1 MIRTPIKEQLVV
13 PAHIDYLADIRDFVA
28 KIGQKYGFSKQ
39 VINAFK
45 LSIDEATTNIIK
57 HAYRDW
63 EGSITVRAIVKR
75 NSLTFVLIDQG
86 KYFDPRRVKPPDLKR
101 YISIGKKGGLGIF
114 IMRRLLDDIDYR
126 KTEEGNELRLTKRRE
141 PARAR
146 RFHVPS
152 LSLSLK
158 ARYSAIACAAVTAIV
173 TAGYLYFYSQE
184 DDNALREVLGRGV
197 PIAQTLTSSIAA
209 DIKGNTIDFTAEVSA
224 GEKIQSTMSRFPE
237 LVVDCFMV
245 DSSGTV
251 RAASVS
257 SPLLYARFVYPAKV
271 RRLDE
276 YTAIFAWEGK
286 EVIELSYPL
295 YAQETG
301 ASVGST
307 HLWLRKGVAD
317 AVAASR
323 RKESLRLALVVLA
336 IGVAG
341 TFLLVYVVL
350 NPFRKLAQWVRT
362 LGHEEVED
370 ELDIDSS
377 TELGEIAQ
385 AFSDITTKLR
395 ESQKNLAEQE
405 RLRKEMQVAQ
415 EIQRTLLP
423 TELPKVEGYSIATFY
438 EAAKEVGGDY
448 FDFVEVDRDTL
459 GIAVADVSG
468 KGVPGSLVMT
478 MIRTALRTEARGIYS
493 AAEVL
498 ARVNDFVINDMKKG
512 MFVTV
517 FYAILDSKRRRI
529 NYASAGHNPMILYR
543 GATRKTYYLNPQGF
557 PIGIA
562 LPEKDL
568 FRRTIQSDTIR
579 LAPDDILILYT
590 DGITEAMNPQREMFG
605 DERLLQVIRDYS
617 HLPVEAFVEQLKNE
631 LHSFTEGNPQSD
643 DITLVAIK
651 EQASAEVIELERAK
665 RAYGLMLAGKNLR
678 EACAEAGIS
687 LYAMS
692 KYRRLFEE
700 RGVEAVEAD
709 AGVPPVEA
717 KHLSI
722 EEKTK
727 IYDVIRE
734 HPEYGAKRIA
744 EELAT
749 EKYGFETI
757 SEAAI
762 YEELVRSRLNTRPL
776 REAFV
781 AKRGTRRRMKPPG
794 TPLLTLDG
802 RVIIEKPQPL
812 EAPLLPVTPP
822 ARREERRE
830 EGERPK
836 RERRADREK
845 TTEPA
850 RATTPPEPEIPA
862 VAFPDIELEQLLT
875 EPLEELLSK
884 PVPPAKEPPSE
895 VEPRAIAPEPE
906 LAEAP
911 PAPAQSE
918 AIEELISGDE
928 WLELFQEAKPAAE
941 VSKEVSSE
949 FEPETPSQAPEAHEE
964 VEAGF
969 AFEELE
975 RFWEESSPPAA
986 APEEELLPEHALDPE
1001 ERAFTEFLQSLE
1013 ELVPEE
1019 GGNGRQES
1027 VVSFH
1032 VDQVEE
1038 QPRPQPAQVRKS
1050 QAERVL
1056 PEKVL
1061 LKGLRLYHAERYD
1074 EAIQEFRR
1082 VVEAY
1087 PDFKEAHSILGNAY
1101 FRNKMYLEAAEE
1113 YRKVKEI
1120 DASDPDAYE
1129 NMGVIYANRGEFEKA
1144 IAEWQTVL
1152 RLDPSRKD
1160 IEKNIERARQLLA
1173 KRSHRGR

>member
-1 MIRTPIKEQLVV
+1 VFRTPIKEQLVV

-28 KIGQKYGFSKQ
+28 KIGHKYGFSRQ

-63 EGSITVRAIVKR
+63 EGSITVRAIIKR

-101 YISIGKKGGLGIF
+101 YVTIGKKGGLGIF

-146 RFHVPS
+146 RWQLPS

-158 ARYSAIACAAVTAIV
+158 ARYSAIACAAVTVIV
-173 TAGYLYFYSQE
+173 AAGYFYFYSQE

-197 PIAQTLTSSIAA
+197 PIAQTLTSSIAG
-209 DIKGNTIDFTAEVSA
+209 DIKGNSIDFTAEVSA
-224 GEKIQSTMSRFPE
+224 GEKIQSTMSRFPD

-245 DSSGTV
+245 DTSGTV

-257 SPLLYARFVYPAKV
+257 SPLLYARFKYPSRV
-271 RRLDE
+271 RRVDE
-276 YTAIFAWEGK
+276 HTTIFPWEGQ
-286 EVIELSYPL
+286 EIIELSYPL
-295 YAQETG
+295 YSEGG
-301 ASVGST
+301 AAVGHT
-307 HLWLRKGVAD
+307 HLWLRKDVAD
-317 AVAASR
+317 AIAASR

-336 IGVAG
+336 IGVVG

-478 MIRTALRTEARGIYS
+478 MIRTALRTEARGVYS

-617 HLPVEAFVEQLKNE
+617 HLPVDAFVEQLKSE

-651 EQASAEVIELERAK
+651 EQASAESIELERAK
-665 RAYGLMLAGKNLR
+665 RAYRLLEAGKSMR

-687 LYAMS
+687 AYALS
-692 KYRRLFEE
+692 KYRRLFAE
-700 RGVEAVEAD
+700 RGVEAVEVD

-727 IYDVIRE
+727 IYDIIRE

-749 EKYGFETI
+749 EKYGFENI

-762 YEELVRSRLNTRPL
+762 YEELVRSRLNTRQL

-812 EAPLLPVTPP
+812 EAPLVPVAPAPRSKRHVETPP
-822 ARREERRE
+822 RPVVPPAQPEERR
-830 EGERPK
+830 
-836 RERRADREK
+836 
-845 TTEPA
+845 PA
-850 RATTPPEPEIPA
+850 AVPPAPPPEPEIPA

-875 EPLEELLSK
+875 EPLEELLSRGTPPEAE
-884 PVPPAKEPPSE
+884 PVAEMEPPSTL
-895 VEPRAIAPEPE
+895 AEPE
-906 LAEAP
+906 EPQEEA
-911 PAPAQSE
+911 APTPVESQAV
-918 AIEELISGDE
+918 EELVGGDE
-928 WLELFQEAKPAAE
+928 WLELFEEEPTSESAAE
-941 VSKEVSSE
+941 AAE
-949 FEPETPSQAPEAHEE
+949 EPPPSPTAHEE
-964 VEAGF
+964 LEAGF
-969 AFEELE
+969 AFDELE
-975 RFWEESSPPAA
+975 HFWEEVPPSPAT
-986 APEEELLPEHALDPE
+986 PEEEVLPERPE
-1001 ERAFTEFLQSLE
+1001 EADEHAFAEFLQSLE
-1013 ELVPEE
+1013 ESVPEE

-1027 VVSFH
+1027 LPS
-1032 VDQVEE
+1032 QREE
-1038 QPRPQPAQVRKS
+1038 AWDKHDAPRWQPERPAGTGAPQQEAPLR
-1050 QAERVL
+1050 
-1056 PEKVL
+1056 EKVL

-1113 YRKVKEI
+1113 YRKVKEL

-1144 IAEWQTVL
+1144 IAEWQVVL

-1160 IEKNIERARQLLA
+1160 IEKNIERAQQLLA
-1173 KRSHRGR
+1173 RRSPRGR

>member
-101 YISIGKKGGLGIF
+101 YVSIGKKGGLGIF

-141 PARAR
+141 PVRAR

-245 DSSGTV
+245 DSTGTV

-271 RRLDE
+271 RRIDE
-276 YTAIFAWEGK
+276 HTAIFAWEGK

-301 ASVGST
+301 APVGST

-317 AVAASR
+317 AIAASR
-323 RKESLRLALVVLA
+323 RKESLRLALVVLG

-423 TELPKVEGYSIATFY
+423 TELPKIEGYSIATFY

-665 RAYGLMLAGKNLR
+665 RAFGLMQAGKNLR

-687 LYAMS
+687 TYAMS

-700 RGVEAVEAD
+700 RGVEAVEVD
-709 AGVPPVEA
+709 AGVVPVEA

-727 IYDVIRE
+727 IYDIIRE

-762 YEELVRSRLNTRPL
+762 YDELVRSRLNTRQL

-812 EAPLLPVTPP
+812 EAPLLPVGPP
-822 ARREERRE
+822 PRREERRE
-830 EGERPK
+830 EQVPPQ
-836 RERRADREK
+836 RERRAEREK
-845 TTEPA
+845 TAEPA
-850 RATTPPEPEIPA
+850 RATPPREPEIPA
-862 VAFPDIELEQLLT
+862 LAFPDIELEQLLT

-884 PVPPAKEPPSE
+884 PVPPVREPVPEAEPPA
-895 VEPRAIAPEPE
+895 VEQEPE
-906 LAEAP
+906 LAEEEAP
-911 PAPAQSE
+911 PVPTQGE
-918 AIEELISGDE
+918 AVEELIGGDE
-928 WLELFQEAKPAAE
+928 WLELFQELEPAAE
-941 VSKEVSSE
+941 APEE
-949 FEPETPSQAPEAHEE
+949 AEPQQEAPPQAPEGHEE

-975 RFWEESSPPAA
+975 RFWEESVPPPA
-986 APEEELLPEHALDPE
+986 APEEELLPEHAQDAE
-1001 ERAFTEFLQSLE
+1001 ERAFAEFLQSLE
-1013 ELVPEE
+1013 EAVPEE
-1019 GGNGRQES
+1019 GGNGRQEGAA
-1027 VVSFH
+1027 SFH
-1032 VDQVEE
+1032 ADRAEE
-1038 QPRPQPAQVRKS
+1038 APYRQPVQVRKA
-1050 QAERVL
+1050 QEERLL

-1082 VVEAY
+1082 VVEEY

-1113 YRKVKEI
+1113 YRRVKEI

-1129 NMGVIYANRGEFEKA
+1129 NMGAIYANRGEFEKA

-1173 KRSHRGR
+1173 KRSPHGR

>member
-1 MIRTPIKEQLVV
+1 MLRTPIKEQLVV

-86 KYFDPRRVKPPDLKR
+86 KYFDPRRVQPPDLKR
-101 YISIGKKGGLGIF
+101 YVSIGKKGGLGIF
-114 IMRRLLDDIDYR
+114 IMRRLLDSIDYR

-141 PARAR
+141 PVRAR
-146 RFHVPS
+146 RLHLPT

-158 ARYSAIACAAVTAIV
+158 ARYSAIACAAVTLIV

-197 PIAQTLTSSIAA
+197 PMAQTLTTSIAG
-209 DIKGNTIDFTAEVSA
+209 DIKGEEIDFTTEVSA
-224 GEKIQSTMSRFPE
+224 GEKIQSTVSKFPE
-237 LVVDCFMV
+237 LVVECFMV
-245 DSSGTV
+245 DSAGTV

-257 SPLLYARFVYPAKV
+257 SPLLYTQFAPPARL
-271 RRLDE
+271 RRVDE
-276 YTAIFAWEGK
+276 NTVIFAWEGQ
-286 EVIELSYPL
+286 EVIDISYPL
-295 YAQETG
+295 HAQETG
-301 ASVGST
+301 KVVGYT
-307 HLWLRKGVAD
+307 HLWLRKKVAD
-317 AVAASR
+317 SLAASR
-323 RKESLRLALVVLA
+323 RAESLRLALIVLA
-336 IGVAG
+336 IGVVG

-370 ELDIDSS
+370 ELDIDAS

-423 TELPKVEGYSIATFY
+423 TELPKIEGFSVATFY

-478 MIRTALRTEARGIYS
+478 MIRTALRTEARGVYS

-605 DERLLQVIRDYS
+605 DERLLQVVRDYS
-617 HLPVEAFVEQLKNE
+617 HLPVDAFVEQLKNE

-651 EQASAEVIELERAK
+651 EQASAESIELERAK
-665 RAYGLMLAGKNLR
+665 RAYRLLEAGRSLR
-678 EACAEAGIS
+678 DACAEAGIS
-687 LYAMS
+687 IYAMS

-700 RGVEAVEAD
+700 RGVEAVEVD
-709 AGVPPVEA
+709 ASVLPVEA
-717 KHLSI
+717 RHLSI

-727 IYDVIRE
+727 IYDIIRE

-749 EKYGFETI
+749 EKYGFESI
-757 SEAAI
+757 PEAAI
-762 YEELVRSRLNTRPL
+762 YEELVRSRLNTRQL

-781 AKRGTRRRMKPPG
+781 ARRGTARRMKPPG

-812 EAPLLPVTPP
+812 EVPLVPVRPPAGKGSKGEEPPGRPAGPVKKPTTPRAEVTPS
-822 ARREERRE
+822 
-830 EGERPK
+830 
-836 RERRADREK
+836 
-845 TTEPA
+845 
-850 RATTPPEPEIPA
+850 PEPEAPA
-862 VAFPDIELEQLLT
+862 VALPDVELEKLLT
-875 EPLEELLSK
+875 EPIEELLSK
-884 PVPPAKEPPSE
+884 PAAASPDLGEEEATV
-895 VEPRAIAPEPE
+895 APEPAE
-906 LAEAP
+906 VEDLAATPATSEEA
-911 PAPAQSE
+911 E
-918 AIEELISGDE
+918 GLIGGDE
-928 WLELFQEAKPAAE
+928 WLELLASAEEGGLTAAE
-941 VSKEVSSE
+941 QTPAEEEYAPPSDHAGPEVE
-949 FEPETPSQAPEAHEE
+949 
-964 VEAGF
+964 EAGF

-975 RFWEESSPPAA
+975 QFWEESPPPPA
-986 APEEELLPEHALDPE
+986 APEEELLPERTVDADDQ
-1001 ERAFTEFLQSLE
+1001 AFAELLEALE
-1013 ELVPEE
+1013 EPVPDE
-1019 GGNGRQES
+1019 GGNGRQDTRPHH
-1027 VVSFH
+1027 VVEGKE
-1032 VDQVEE
+1032 VPP
-1038 QPRPQPAQVRKS
+1038 PRPAQRQPDK
-1050 QAERVL
+1050 VL
-1056 PEKVL
+1056 REKVL

-1074 EAIQEFRR
+1074 EAIAEFRR
-1082 VVEAY
+1082 VVEEY

-1101 FRNKMYLEAAEE
+1101 FRNRMYLEAAEE

-1120 DASDPDAYE
+1120 DDTDPDAYE

-1144 IAEWQTVL
+1144 IAEWQMVL

-1160 IEKNIERARQLLA
+1160 IEKNIERAQRLLA
-1173 KRSHRGR
+1173 KRGRPAR

>member
-1 MIRTPIKEQLVV
+1 MFRTPIKEQLVV

-39 VINAFK
+39 VVNAFK

-63 EGSITVRAIVKR
+63 QGSITIRAIVKR

-101 YISIGKKGGLGIF
+101 YVTIGKKGGLGIF
-114 IMRRLLDDIDYR
+114 IMRRLLEEIDYR

-141 PARAR
+141 PVRGR
-146 RFHVPS
+146 RLQLPS

-158 ARYSAIACAAVTAIV
+158 ARYSAIACAAVTTIV
-173 TAGYLYFYSQE
+173 AAGYFYFYSQE

-209 DIKGNTIDFTAEVSA
+209 DIKERSIDFAAEVSA
-224 GEKIQSTMSRFPE
+224 GEKIQSTVSRFPE
-237 LVVDCFMV
+237 LVVDCFVV

-251 RAASVS
+251 RAASLS
-257 SPLLYARFVYPAKV
+257 SPLLYTRFSYPAKV
-271 RRLDE
+271 RRVE
-276 YTAIFAWEGK
+276 EHTSIFTWERQ
-286 EVIELSYPL
+286 EVIELAYPL
-295 YAQETG
+295 YSEGKVA
-301 ASVGST
+301 VGET
-307 HLWLRKGVAD
+307 HLWLRKEVAD
-317 AVAASR
+317 AMAASR
-323 RKESLRLALVVLA
+323 RKENLRLALVVLA
-336 IGVAG
+336 VGVAG

-423 TELPKVEGYSIATFY
+423 TELPKVEGFAIATFY

-478 MIRTALRTEARGIYS
+478 MIRTALRTEARGVYS
-493 AAEVL
+493 ASEVL

-605 DERLLQVIRDYS
+605 DERLLQVIREYS
-617 HLPVEAFVEQLKNE
+617 HLPVDAFVEQLKSE
-631 LHSFTEGNPQSD
+631 LHSFTEGNAQSD
-643 DITLVAIK
+643 DITLVAVK
-651 EQASAEVIELERAK
+651 EQASAESIELERAK
-665 RAYGLMLAGKNLR
+665 RAYRLLQAGKSTR

-687 LYAMS
+687 AYALS
-692 KYRRLFEE
+692 KYRRLFVE
-700 RGVEAVEAD
+700 RGLEAVEVD
-709 AGVPPVEA
+709 AGVLPVEA

-727 IYDVIRE
+727 IYDIIRE

-762 YEELVRSRLNTRPL
+762 YEELVRNRLNTRQL
-776 REAFV
+776 REALV

-812 EAPLLPVTPP
+812 EVPLVPVAPKPRV
-822 ARREERRE
+822 ERR
-830 EGERPK
+830 
-836 RERRADREK
+836 
-845 TTEPA
+845 PA
-850 RATTPPEPEIPA
+850 PRTGRDLPPGEPEKKTQAAAPPQPPVEPELPA
-862 VAFPDIELEQLLT
+862 LAFPDIELEQLLT

-884 PVPPAKEPPSE
+884 GPAPEAQPVAEDEQAVPETEPVAGQLEKAPVPP
-895 VEPRAIAPEPE
+895 
-906 LAEAP
+906 
-911 PAPAQSE
+911 QSE
-918 AIEELISGDE
+918 AVEEFIVGDE
-928 WLELFQEAKPAAE
+928 WLELFETAEAVSEGGAETTAKPE
-941 VSKEVSSE
+941 Q
-949 FEPETPSQAPEAHEE
+949 PPPLHDE

-975 RFWEESSPPAA
+975 QFWEETPLPTAT
-986 APEEELLPEHALDPE
+986 PEEELLPERPQDEE
-1001 ERAFTEFLQSLE
+1001 ERAFAEFLQSLE
-1013 ELVPEE
+1013 ETVPEE
-1019 GGNGRQES
+1019 GGNGRQEGS
-1027 VVSFH
+1027 PSWSPEV
-1032 VDQVEE
+1032 QEE
-1038 QPRPQPAQVRKS
+1038 PHAPARRQPEPQQELLLR
-1050 QAERVL
+1050 
-1056 PEKVL
+1056 EKVL
-1061 LKGLRLYHAERYD
+1061 LKGLRLYHAERYE

-1113 YRKVKEI
+1113 YRRVKEI
-1120 DASDPDAYE
+1120 DATDPDAYE

-1144 IAEWQTVL
+1144 IAEWQVVL

-1160 IEKNIERARQLLA
+1160 IEKNIERALQLLA
-1173 KRSHRGR
+1173 RRSPHGR